1 MSNEQ
6 NPNDRFEVV
15 RRLGMGGMGM
25 VMLARDRERGGL
37 VALKSL
43 RACDDLAV
51 SEGRLHR
58 ESRTLEQLDHPG
70 IVKSLGTLKING
82 QFVLVQEYVEG
93 MTLKQWFNRLLELDG
108 DAPDFASIL
117 RDIPEAGSED
127 RWAWLEGESL
137 PGEGSGPETDDE
149 PIPPSPATLRH
160 LKSSEHVRRC
170 CEIAKQAAEALGHA
184 HDNGVI
190 HRDIKPENLMIDRDG
205 KVRIIDFGLARSD
218 RAKTWSMT
226 GAIIGSTYYMSP
238 EHITGRVNVDKRS
251 DVFSLG
257 IVLYEALTLRSP
269 YNARIPYAILREIV
283 TLPILP
289 LRWKNPGVPPALETI
304 VHKATA
310 KDPQDRYPDGNG
322 FKDDL
327 ANFLDGRPV
336 TALPYRHKPDYG
348 DIALYRPTTITV
360 FVVIS
365 FVLCFFFWLSSVAGL
380 SLIVAD
386 PMARADVMNYV
397 TYALFIA
404 LGGVTFAI
412 GMGLRHANR
421 VALWAVPL
429 AGLAVAASST
439 YMLILELKSPT
450 RNLFDL
456 IVFSSLACAGFY
468 MVVSFAFSIG
478 RIGQWVADARQIRSQ
493 QRRPRE
499 PRA

>member
-1 MSNEQ
+1 MTNEQ
-6 NPNDRFEVV
+6 NPTDRFEVV
-15 RRLGMGGMGM
+15 RKLGMGGMGM

-43 RACDDLAV
+43 GACDDLAV

-58 ESRTLEQLDHPG
+58 ESRTLEQLDHPA
-70 IVKSLGTLKING
+70 IVKSLGTLRIND

-93 MTLKQWFNRLLELDG
+93 ITLKQWFHRLLELDVDG
-108 DAPDFASIL
+108 PDFASML
-117 RDIPEAGSED
+117 RDVPEQGSED
-127 RWAWLEGESL
+127 RWAWLEGESAQDDE
-137 PGEGSGPETDDE
+137 PGNETDDE
-149 PIPPSPATLRH
+149 PIPLSDATRHH

-190 HRDIKPENLMIDRDG
+190 HRDVKPENLMIGRDG
-205 KVRIIDFGLARSD
+205 EVRIIDFGLARSD

-269 YNARIPYAILREIV
+269 YKARIPYAIFREIV

-289 LRWKNPGVPPALETI
+289 LRWKNPGVPPALEAI

-310 KDPQDRYPDGNG
+310 KDPQDRYRDGNE

-365 FVLCFFFWLSSVAGL
+365 FLLSFFFWLTSIAGL
-380 SLIVAD
+380 TLISAD
-386 PMARADVMNYV
+386 PVARADFMNYV
-397 TYALFIA
+397 TYVLFIA
-404 LGGVTFAI
+404 LGGTAFAI

-421 VALWAVPL
+421 IALWSVPL
-429 AGLAVAASST
+429 AGLAVGLSSS
-439 YMLILELKSPT
+439 YLLILEIKSPT

-456 IVFSSLACAGFY
+456 IIFSSLACAGFY
-468 MVVSFAFSIG
+468 VVVSFVFGIG
-478 RIGQWVADARQIRSQ
+478 RISQWVADARQIRSQ
-493 QRRPRE
+493 QKRPRE
-499 PRA
+499 SMD